1 MFFFPEGN
9 GRSVPP
15 RKDRMGISESV
26 SLKAPAGHAAVALF
40 HTHALPPCM

>member
-1 MFFFPEGN
+1 MFFCFRGKWKECA
-9 GRSVPP
+9 P
-15 RKDRMGISESV
+15 RKDRMGISDSV